1 MQAAPVPLKCFAGV
15 GAWLAGLLLGA
26 VVIGAAALPAPANA
40 ATTGSAEAA
49 NTATTKA
56 PLDVAPPAVASGGK
70 LFALSPAQSTV
81 RMLAFRAGKAARFG
95 HNHVL
100 SAPQFKGYFY
110 LSPEGASS
118 SRFALEF
125 RLDQLELDNPEHR
138 AAVGDT
144 FANPLSADAIAST
157 REHMLGEFNMQADQ
171 FPFVRIASLEVSGEA
186 PKFAAKVAVELHGQ
200 TREMWLPITVRGLP
214 QAMESGGQIVAEGAL
229 VLRQSDFGVTPYS
242 VLGGLLAVRDEVIVE
257 FTLKTTNLNAPP

>member
-1 MQAAPVPLKCFAGV
+1 VKAARAPWKYFGGVRALFAG
-15 GAWLAGLLLGA
+15 ALLVCA
-26 VVIGAAALPAPANA
+26 ASAHAAAQ
-40 ATTGSAEAA
+40 
-49 NTATTKA
+49 A
-56 PLDVAPPAVASGGK
+56 PLDTAPPAAVSSGK
-70 LFALSPAQSTV
+70 LFTLSPAQSTV
-81 RMLAFRAGKAARFG
+81 RLYAFRAGKAARFG

-100 SAPQFKGYFY
+100 SAPQFQGYFY
-110 LSPEGASS
+110 LSPEGASA

-157 REHMLGEFNMQADQ
+157 REHMLGEFNLQADQ
-171 FPFVRIASLEVSGEA
+171 FPSVRIASLEISGEA
-186 PKFAAKVAVELHGQ
+186 PKFAAKVAVEMHGQ
-200 TREMWLPITVRGLP
+200 VREMWLPITVRGLST
-214 QAMESGGQIVAEGAL
+214 AMEPGGQILAEGAL

-257 FTLKTTNLNAPP
+257 FSLKTISSTNSTSPP